1 MYDNHT
7 TSVLHI
13 LHIFFGLGKTSS
25 LLCYFSKYIQVMRKY
40 VYEYF
45 ADEDLLLKYAS
56 KSFVIIRYV
65 S

>member
-1 MYDNHT
+1 
-7 TSVLHI
+7 
-13 LHIFFGLGKTSS
+13 
-25 LLCYFSKYIQVMRKY
+25 MRKY

-45 ADEDLLLKYAS
+45 ADVDLFLKYAS